1 MREVA
6 ELVQAGLVLGIIML
20 LGLVGR
26 NYVVAGA
33 AGVLLVLR
41 LLHGESLFPWLED
54 NALKIGIGIITM
66 AILIPFASGQ
76 IGWQVLLQNMV
87 SPVGL
92 LAFATGIFVA
102 YLGGRGVGFLTVNPQ
117 VMAGLMV
124 GTIVGVAFF
133 RGVPV
138 GPLIA
143 AGIMAL
149 VIGLVNQ

>member
-1 MREVA
+1 M
-6 ELVQAGLVLGIIML
+6 VQAGLILGVIIL

-41 LLHGESLFPWLED
+41 LLNGEGLFPWLED

-66 AILIPFASGQ
+66 AILLPFASGQ

>member
-1 MREVA
+1 M
-6 ELVQAGLVLGIIML
+6 VQAGLVLGIIML